1 MGTAISMLER
11 KSTAPEINAVEW
23 QLRVDLA
30 AVHRLA
36 NRFGW
41 DDSIY
46 NHFSCAL
53 PGNADRFLVKA
64 HGLLMSE
71 ITASNLIVVDQD
83 GNTVA
88 GAGTVELSALHIHAA
103 IHKGNPEAVC
113 ILHVH
118 PPYSTWLTS
127 IKDNRLKMVNQNSC
141 RFYNNIA
148 YDDHYGGLAVARE
161 EGKRMR
167 AALGNKRVMLH
178 ANHGV
183 TVLGSTIEGAFYDL
197 YYLEVVCKEYFLVV
211 SSGQAPRLIPDETA
225 RLSSEQIADEWE
237 EGADLTLKAWK
248 RTLDRECSDYA
259 T

>member
-11 KSTAPEINAVEW
+11 KPTAPEINAVEW

-127 IKDNRLKMVNQNSC
+127 IEDNRLKMVNQNTC
-141 RFYNNIA
+141 RFYNHIT

-167 AALGNKRVMLH
+167 AALGDKRVMLH

-183 TVLGSTIEGAFYDL
+183 TVLGSTVEGTFYDL

-211 SSGQAPRLIPDETA
+211 SSGQPPRLIPDEMA
-225 RLSSEQIADEWE
+225 RLTSEQIEDEWE

-248 RTLDRECSDYA
+248 RMLDREGADY
-259 T
+259 TT

>member
-1 MGTAISMLER
+1 MGTAINLQER
-11 KSTAPEINAVEW
+11 RSAAPQFSAAEW
-23 QLRVDLA
+23 QVRVDLA

-36 NRFGW
+36 HRFGW
-41 DDSIY
+41 DDNIY

-53 PGNADRFLVKA
+53 PGNTDRFLVKA

-71 ITASNLIVVDQD
+71 VTASNLIVVDQD

-88 GAGTVELSALHIHAA
+88 GEGVVERSALHIHAA
-103 IHKGNPEAVC
+103 IHRSNPEAFC

-127 IKDNRLKMVNQNSC
+127 IQENRLQMVNQNTC
-141 RFYNNIA
+141 RFYNRIA
-148 YDDHYGGLAVARE
+148 YDDHYGGVAVARE

-167 AALGNKRVMLH
+167 AALGDKRIMLH

-183 TVLGSTIEGAFYDL
+183 TVLGASVEGAFFDL
-197 YYLEVVCKEYFLVV
+197 YYLELVCKEYFLVV
-211 SSGQAPRLIPDETA
+211 SSGQAPRLISDETA
-225 RLSSEQIADEWE
+225 RLTSEQVKDEWE

-248 RTLDRECSDYA
+248 RTLDREGTDYA